1 MPPVYPLSYL
11 LCFIT
16 PTSSLYQLPVG
27 ETAYRLS
34 FIHCQHLFLYFFT
47 FFTLFSNLLFLATLF
62 CSLFYTP
69 ILIYILCPVIK
80 PNLYCILLHILHSL
94 TLFVNFYLA
103 SSKYLSIINVVYINF
118 LQEAKIPIETNRA
131 PVRDGDGPRIN
142 DAIKAKQVRL
152 IDAEGENRGIVTI
165 SEALQIADEAG
176 LDLIEISPQANP
188 PVCKVLDYGKY
199 KYEVQKRKNEAK
211 KNQKVVNIKELKI
224 RPAIDT
230 HDYDVK
236 IKQAKKFLSQG
247 DKVKFTMRFKG
258 RELSANDMGSEI
270 LNKIID
276 DLDIV
281 GKVDSAPKLE
291 GRQMSMIISPE
302 K

>member
-1 MPPVYPLSYL
+1 M
-11 LCFIT
+11 
-16 PTSSLYQLPVG
+16 
-27 ETAYRLS
+27 
-34 FIHCQHLFLYFFT
+34 
-47 FFTLFSNLLFLATLF
+47 
-62 CSLFYTP
+62 
-69 ILIYILCPVIK
+69 
-80 PNLYCILLHILHSL
+80 
-94 TLFVNFYLA
+94 
-103 SSKYLSIINVVYINF
+103 
-118 LQEAKIPIETNRA
+118 
-131 PVRDGDGPRIN
+131 
-142 DAIKAKQVRL
+142 
-152 IDAEGENRGIVTI
+152 
-165 SEALQIADEAG
+165 
-176 LDLIEISPQANP
+176 DLIEISPQANP

-230 HDYDVK
+230 HDYEVK
-236 IKQAKKFLSQG
+236 IKQAKKFLAQG

-258 RELSANDMGSEI
+258 RELSANDMGSEV